1 MYTDA
6 ATRTNGALRL
16 GILLCE
22 TGKPS
27 LCASLDVP
35 DWVIQTWHFRSTYIG
50 QGELLAIP
58 VALQMLEAQLR
69 GRYITWYIDNTSA
82 ASAAIKGASPT
93 EDNSPMALVAALLA
107 ANFGCRIWVEYIAS
121 AQNPSDVLSR
131 DAWEDEDVKTKLGEG
146 MWVRLQHQ
154 VDWAA
159 ALTLSSAA
167 QIIRRWGMR
176 S

>member
-1 MYTDA
+1 M
-6 ATRTNGALRL
+6 
-16 GILLCE
+16 
-22 TGKPS
+22 
-27 LCASLDVP
+27 
-35 DWVIQTWHFRSTYIG
+35 
-50 QGELLAIP
+50 
-58 VALQMLEAQLR
+58 
-69 GRYITWYIDNTSA
+69 
-82 ASAAIKGASPT
+82 
-93 EDNSPMALVAALLA
+93 
-107 ANFGCRIWVEYIAS
+107 EYIAS

-167 QIIRRWGMR
+167 QIVRRWGMR